1 DSHLR
6 TREGQHLH
14 HPLTEER
21 IVGAALR
28 DRPLR
33 YSGTGGHG
41 VPPLQNAGIFV
52 HNSVVIFVEVCNN
65 TSKLAPLFNPDGPKK
80 VL

>member
-1 DSHLR
+1 MAGRCDIPGR
-6 TREGQHLH
+6 A
-14 HPLTEER
+14 PTEC
-21 IVGAALR
+21 
-28 DRPLR
+28 RP
-33 YSGTGGHG
+33 YNG
-41 VPPLQNAGIFV
+41 GIFV

>member
-1 DSHLR
+1 
-6 TREGQHLH
+6 
-14 HPLTEER
+14 
-21 IVGAALR
+21 
-28 DRPLR
+28 
-33 YSGTGGHG
+33 